1 MDAIGANMELNAKSV
16 VSASESRASMI
27 TGILRAMRRPTR
39 NRGRFDAGP
48 VNLFI
53 LSEVRSGSTYVAE
66 LIAYN
71 FAKRF
76 GCELWDLTLEK
87 FQRINDQSSADDV
100 ATMLDDIIV
109 TADGFRAFMVKCG
122 QFSSIN
128 QAIEGN
134 PALTEAFFG
143 ARAFCIIIRRR
154 EIISQ
159 AVSLN
164 CALCSGKFHTYE
176 DEPRC
181 VPCVGT
187 NDGINRAL
195 QMIALSGAYLDACRL
210 RFHNVLMVDYEDI
223 LADEAAF
230 LNRVARFVLDRD
242 GRFDRV
248 ANLERPKLKPAF
260 RPQKAILRAEFIDW
274 LVRNHHETS

>member
-1 MDAIGANMELNAKSV
+1 MPKH
-16 VSASESRASMI
+16 
-27 TGILRAMRRPTR
+27 
-39 NRGRFDAGP
+39 
-48 VNLFI
+48 LFL

-76 GCELWDLTLEK
+76 GIELWDLTLEK
-87 FQRINDQSSADDV
+87 FQGVNDLSTADDV
-100 ATMLDDIIV
+100 AMMLDAITA
-109 TADGFRAFMVKCG
+109 TADGYRAFMVKCG

-128 QAIEGN
+128 QAIEGDQ
-134 PALTEAFFG
+134 ALTEAFFG
-143 ARAFCIIIRRR
+143 PQAYCIIIRRR
-154 EIISQ
+154 EIIGQ

-164 CALCSGKFHTYE
+164 CALCSGKYHSYA

-195 QMIALSGAYLDACRL
+195 KMIALSGAYLEACTA
-210 RFHNVLMVDYEDI
+210 RFHNVLVVDYEEI
-223 LADEAAF
+223 MADEAGF
-230 LNRVARFVLDRD
+230 LNRVAQFVLGRD

-248 ANLERPKLKPAF
+248 ATLERPKLMPAH
-260 RPQKAILRAEFIDW
+260 RPQKAVLRAQFVEW
-274 LVRNHHETS
+274 LVRNHHDTG